1 MPTRISDKLAL
12 PPAGK
17 KRIRR
22 WLVIFAVI
30 ALTYGVVAY
39 ALLPLLW
46 RHYEHQQ
53 GLASKPMI
61 TETAEGIPGDPLNVG
76 LVGDEAE
83 LHRIMLAAG
92 WQPADAITLRTSIA
106 IAGSVVLDRPYEG
119 APVSTLF
126 YEGRRQ
132 DFAFEKAI
140 GGSADRRHHVRLWL
154 VLAKGNEGRS
164 VWLGAATR
172 DLGVGLSH
180 YTGQIT
186 HHIAADIDAERDAL
200 LADLTASRTRRS
212 TRFPA
217 WGLRCLAAT
226 AKAIIILPTANCAL
240 RSSHPA
246 ERRCPPIPWNW
257 KARRFPNSRTIC
269 GRRRGIWGQP
279 ASDTSLLPPSI
290 HVRSS
295 RCVGT

>member
-1 MPTRISDKLAL
+1 M
-12 PPAGK
+12 PPAGR
-17 KRIRR
+17 KRLRR
-22 WLVIFAVI
+22 WLVVFAVAI
-30 ALTYGVVAY
+30 LGYGVVAY

-53 GLASKPMI
+53 SLASKPMV

-83 LHRIMLAAG
+83 LHRIMLAVG
-92 WQPADAITLRTSIA
+92 WHPADAITLRSSIA
-106 IAGSVVLDRPYEG
+106 IAGSVVLNRPYES

-132 DFAFEKAI
+132 DFAFEKPI

-154 VLAKGNEGRS
+154 VLAKGDEGRP

-172 DLGVGLSH
+172 DLGVGFSH

-200 LADLTASRTRRS
+200 VADLAASRMVTALYKVSGVGPTLFGRNGEGDNYFTDGELRFAVISPGGALASVNPPELESPALSELKDSVWSAARS
-212 TRFPA
+212 LGPA
-217 WGLRCLAAT
+217 GE
-226 AKAIIILPTANCAL
+226 PY
-240 RSSHPA
+240 
-246 ERRCPPIPWNW
+246 
-257 KARRFPNSRTIC
+257 
-269 GRRRGIWGQP
+269 
-279 ASDTSLLPPSI
+279 
-290 HVRSS
+290 
-295 RCVGT
+295 

>member
-1 MPTRISDKLAL
+1 M

-17 KRIRR
+17 RKVRR
-22 WLVIFAVI
+22 WLVIVAVI
-30 ALTYGVVAY
+30 ALAYGVVAY
-39 ALLPLLW
+39 ALLPMLW

-61 TETAEGIPGDPLNVG
+61 TETADSIPGDPLNVG

-83 LHRIMLAAG
+83 VHRIMLAAG
-92 WQPADAITLRTSIA
+92 WHPADPITLRTSIA
-106 IAGSVVLDRPYEG
+106 IAGSVVLDRPYEA

-132 DFAFEKAI
+132 DFAFEKPI

-154 VLAKGNEGRS
+154 VLAKGDEGRS

-186 HHIAADIDAERDAL
+186 HHIAADIDAERNAL
-200 LADLTASRTRRS
+200 LADLTASRMVTALYKISGVGPTLFGRNGEGDIYF
-212 TRFPA
+212 TDGELRFAVISP
-217 WGLRCLAAT
+217 GGTLV
-226 AKAIIILPTANCAL
+226 
-240 RSSHPA
+240 
-246 ERRCPPIPWNW
+246 
-257 KARRFPNSRTIC
+257 
-269 GRRRGIWGQP
+269 P
-279 ASDTSLLPPSI
+279 ASPVELESPALSELKDNVWSAARSLGPTGEP
-290 HVRSS
+290 
-295 RCVGT
+295 

>member
-1 MPTRISDKLAL
+1 MPNRVSSKLAL
-12 PPAGK
+12 PANK
-17 KRIRR
+17 KRVRR
-22 WLVIFAVI
+22 WLVILAVA
-30 ALTYGVVAY
+30 ALAYGVVAY

-53 GLASKPMI
+53 GLVSKPMI

-92 WQPADAITLRTSIA
+92 WQPADAITLRSSIA
-106 IAGSVVLDRPYEG
+106 IAGSVVLDRPYEA

-126 YEGRRQ
+126 YEGRSQ

-154 VLAKGNEGRS
+154 VLAKGDEGRP

-200 LADLTASRTRRS
+200 LADLTASRMVTALYKVSGVGPTLFGSNGEGDNYFTDGELRFAVISPGGTLVSATPVELESPALSKLKDNLWSAARS
-212 TRFPA
+212 P
-217 WGLRCLAAT
+217 G
-226 AKAIIILPTANCAL
+226 PTGE
-240 RSSHPA
+240 PY
-246 ERRCPPIPWNW
+246 
-257 KARRFPNSRTIC
+257 
-269 GRRRGIWGQP
+269 
-279 ASDTSLLPPSI
+279 
-290 HVRSS
+290 
-295 RCVGT
+295 

>member
-1 MPTRISDKLAL
+1 M
-12 PPAGK
+12 PPANK
-17 KRIRR
+17 KRISR
-22 WLVIFAVI
+22 WLVVFAVA
-30 ALTYGVVAY
+30 ALAYGVVAY

-76 LVGDEAE
+76 LVGDEVE
-83 LHRIMLAAG
+83 VHRIMLAAG
-92 WQPADAITLRTSIA
+92 WQPADAITLRSSIA
-106 IAGSVVLDRPYEG
+106 IAGSVVLDRPYEA

-154 VLAKGNEGRS
+154 VLAKGDEGRS

-200 LADLTASRTRRS
+200 LGDLAASRMVTALYKVSGVGPTLFGRNGEGDVYFTDGELRFAVISLDATLVS
-212 TRFPA
+212 T
-217 WGLRCLAAT
+217 
-226 AKAIIILPTANCAL
+226 N
-240 RSSHPA
+240 PA
-246 ERRCPPIPWNW
+246 ELESPALSELKDNVWSA
-257 KARRFPNSRTIC
+257 AR
-269 GRRRGIWGQP
+269 
-279 ASDTSLLPPSI
+279 SLGPTGEP
-290 HVRSS
+290 
-295 RCVGT
+295 

>member
-1 MPTRISDKLAL
+1 MAL

-17 KRIRR
+17 KRVRR
-22 WLVIFAVI
+22 WLVIFAVA
-30 ALTYGVVAY
+30 ALAYVLVAY
-39 ALLPLLW
+39 VLLPLLW

-53 GLASKPMI
+53 GLASKPMS

-92 WQPADAITLRTSIA
+92 WQPADPVTLRSSIA
-106 IAGSVVLDRPYEG
+106 IAGSVVLDRPYEA

-154 VLAKGNEGRS
+154 VLAKGDEGRS

-200 LADLTASRTRRS
+200 LADLMASRMVTALYKVSGVGPTLFGRNGEGDNYFTDGELRFAVISPGGTLVSANPVELESPALSEFKDNLWSAARS
-212 TRFPA
+212 L
-217 WGLRCLAAT
+217 G
-226 AKAIIILPTANCAL
+226 PTGE
-240 RSSHPA
+240 PY
-246 ERRCPPIPWNW
+246 
-257 KARRFPNSRTIC
+257 
-269 GRRRGIWGQP
+269 
-279 ASDTSLLPPSI
+279 
-290 HVRSS
+290 
-295 RCVGT
+295 

>member
-1 MPTRISDKLAL
+1 M

-17 KRIRR
+17 KRARR
-22 WLVIFAVI
+22 WLVILAFAI
-30 ALTYGVVAY
+30 LAYGAVAY

-92 WQPADAITLRTSIA
+92 WHPADAITLRSSIA
-106 IAGSVVLDRPYEG
+106 IAGSVVLDRPYDA

-154 VLAKGNEGRS
+154 VLAKGDEGRS

-200 LADLTASRTRRS
+200 LADLTASRMVTALYKVSGMGPTLFGRNGEGDNYF
-212 TRFPA
+212 TDGELRFAVISP
-217 WGLRCLAAT
+217 GGT
-226 AKAIIILPTANCAL
+226 
-240 RSSHPA
+240 
-246 ERRCPPIPWNW
+246 
-257 KARRFPNSRTIC
+257 
-269 GRRRGIWGQP
+269 P
-279 ASDTSLLPPSI
+279 ASANPVELESPVLSQLKDNLWSAARSLGPAGEPY
-290 HVRSS
+290 
-295 RCVGT
+295 

>member
-1 MPTRISDKLAL
+1 MPI
-12 PPAGK
+12 AGK

-22 WLVIFAVI
+22 WLAIFAI
-30 ALTYGVVAY
+30 TALAYGVVAY
-39 ALLPLLW
+39 ALLPVLW

-83 LHRIMLAAG
+83 VQRIMRAAG
-92 WQPADAITLRTSIA
+92 WHPADAITLRSSIA
-106 IAGSVVLDRPYEG
+106 IAGSVVLDRPYEA

-126 YEGRRQ
+126 YEGRSQ
-132 DFAFEKAI
+132 DFAFEKPI

-154 VLAKGNEGRS
+154 VLAKGDEGRS

-200 LADLTASRTRRS
+200 LADLTASRMVTALYKVSGVRPTLFGRNGEGDNYFTDGELRVAVISPGGTPVSANPVELESPALSQLKDNLWSAARS
-212 TRFPA
+212 LGPA
-217 WGLRCLAAT
+217 GE
-226 AKAIIILPTANCAL
+226 PY
-240 RSSHPA
+240 
-246 ERRCPPIPWNW
+246 
-257 KARRFPNSRTIC
+257 
-269 GRRRGIWGQP
+269 
-279 ASDTSLLPPSI
+279 
-290 HVRSS
+290 
-295 RCVGT
+295 

>member
-1 MPTRISDKLAL
+1 MPT
-12 PPAGK
+12 AGK

-22 WLVIFAVI
+22 WLVIFAVA
-30 ALTYGVVAY
+30 ALAYGVVAY

-46 RHYEHQQ
+46 RHYEHQL

-61 TETAEGIPGDPLNVG
+61 TRTAEGIPGDPLNVG

-92 WQPADAITLRTSIA
+92 WQPAIAITLRSSIA
-106 IAGSVVLDRPYEG
+106 IAGSVVLDRPYEA

-126 YEGRRQ
+126 YEGRSQ

-154 VLAKGNEGRS
+154 VLVKGDEGRS

-186 HHIAADIDAERDAL
+186 HHIAADIDAERNSL
-200 LADLTASRTRRS
+200 LADLTASRMVTALYKVSGVGPTLFGRNGEGDPYFTDGELRFAVISQGGTLVSANPVELESPALSELKDSLWSAARS
-212 TRFPA
+212 LGPA
-217 WGLRCLAAT
+217 GE
-226 AKAIIILPTANCAL
+226 P
-240 RSSHPA
+240 H
-246 ERRCPPIPWNW
+246 
-257 KARRFPNSRTIC
+257 
-269 GRRRGIWGQP
+269 
-279 ASDTSLLPPSI
+279 
-290 HVRSS
+290 
-295 RCVGT
+295 

>member
-1 MPTRISDKLAL
+1 M

-17 KRIRR
+17 RRVRR
-22 WLVIFAVI
+22 WLVVFAVA
-30 ALTYGVVAY
+30 ALAYGVVAY

-92 WQPADAITLRTSIA
+92 WQPADPITLRTSIA
-106 IAGSVVLDRPYEG
+106 IAGSVVLDRPYEA

-126 YEGRRQ
+126 YEGRHQ

-154 VLAKGNEGRS
+154 VLAKGDEGRS

-172 DLGVGLSH
+172 DLGVGLSR

-200 LADLTASRTRRS
+200 LADLTASRMVTALYKVSGVGPTLFGRNGEGDTYFTDGELRFAVISLGGTLVSASPMELESPALAELKDNLWSAARS
-212 TRFPA
+212 L
-217 WGLRCLAAT
+217 G
-226 AKAIIILPTANCAL
+226 
-240 RSSHPA
+240 
-246 ERRCPPIPWNW
+246 
-257 KARRFPNSRTIC
+257 
-269 GRRRGIWGQP
+269 
-279 ASDTSLLPPSI
+279 PS
-290 HVRSS
+290 
-295 RCVGT
+295 GEPY

>member
-1 MPTRISDKLAL
+1 MP
-12 PPAGK
+12 PVGK
-17 KRIRR
+17 KRVRR
-22 WLVIFAVI
+22 WLVIFAVA

-83 LHRIMLAAG
+83 VHRIMLAAR
-92 WQPADAITLRTSIA
+92 WQPADAITLRSSIA
-106 IAGSVVLDRPYEG
+106 IAGSVVLDRPYEA
-119 APVSTLF
+119 APVSPLF
-126 YEGRRQ
+126 YEGRSQ

-154 VLAKGNEGRS
+154 VLAKGDEGRS

-200 LADLTASRTRRS
+200 LADLTASRMVTALYKVSGVGPTLFGRNGEGDNYFTDGELRVAVISPGGTLVSANPVELESPALSQLKDNLWSAARS
-212 TRFPA
+212 LGPA
-217 WGLRCLAAT
+217 GE
-226 AKAIIILPTANCAL
+226 PY
-240 RSSHPA
+240 
-246 ERRCPPIPWNW
+246 
-257 KARRFPNSRTIC
+257 
-269 GRRRGIWGQP
+269 
-279 ASDTSLLPPSI
+279 
-290 HVRSS
+290 
-295 RCVGT
+295 

>member
-1 MPTRISDKLAL
+1 M
-12 PPAGK
+12 AGYLC
-17 KRIRR
+17 RGRAR
-22 WLVIFAVI
+22 LLGGGLCF
-30 ALTYGVVAY
+30 VA
-39 ALLPLLW
+39 ALW
-46 RHYEHQQ
+46 RHYEHQE

-92 WQPADAITLRTSIA
+92 WRPADAITLRSSIA
-106 IAGSVVLDRPYEG
+106 IAGSVVLDRPYEA

-126 YEGRRQ
+126 YEGRHQ

-154 VLAKGNEGRS
+154 VLAKGDEGRS

-200 LADLTASRTRRS
+200 LARPHSQPHGDRALHGFRRGADAVW
-212 TRFPA
+212 PQ
-217 WGLRCLAAT
+217 
-226 AKAIIILPTANCAL
+226 
-240 RSSHPA
+240 
-246 ERRCPPIPWNW
+246 
-257 KARRFPNSRTIC
+257 
-269 GRRRGIWGQP
+269 RRR
-279 ASDTSLLPPSI
+279 
-290 HVRSS
+290 R
-295 RCVGT
+295 